1 VRAGPAPFV
10 CMVVY
15 TNYATDAR
23 VRREAET
30 LASSGF
36 RVLCLTNRNGDEAR
50 RFVLGGVEVRELDVP
65 KYRGKSAGAY
75 MASYIRFV
83 GAAAVECLRL
93 RRRGG
98 VDVVHA
104 HNMPDFLVLAGLV
117 PRVRGAK
124 VVLDV
129 HDSVPETFASKFSDG
144 AVRWKLLCL
153 EERLSALVSHRVI
166 CVNHPQRDTL
176 VARGVP
182 ESKTFVS
189 MNVPDPRIFPLRQQE
204 RPPRGGAALNLVCHG
219 TMTARAGID
228 LLIEAVHRLRG
239 RIPGLA
245 LHLWG
250 NGDDLEGFRALAQR
264 LGVADRVRFRPQG
277 YPLEELPAQLDL
289 MDLCVI
295 GNRRT
300 IAGELLLPVKLLECV
315 ALGIPAVVPR
325 LKTVSYYF
333 TDDMV
338 SFYEPGDVDSMAN
351 AIARLHDRA
360 ELRREQPALAR
371 AFLREHGWDRQGPEL
386 VAFYERLVES

>member
-1 VRAGPAPFV
+1 VRAGQPPVVA
-10 CMVVY
+10 MVVY
-15 TNYATDAR
+15 TNYVTDAR
-23 VRREAET
+23 VRREAQT
-30 LASSGF
+30 LASNGF
-36 RVLCLTNRNGDEAR
+36 RVLCLTNRNGEEAR

-65 KYRGKSAGAY
+65 KYRGKSARAY
-75 MASYIRFV
+75 LASYIRFL
-83 GAAAVECLRL
+83 GAASAECLRL
-93 RRRGG
+93 RRQEGL
-98 VDVVHA
+98 DVVHA
-104 HNMPDFLVLAGLV
+104 HNMPDFLVLAGLL

-144 AVRWKLLCL
+144 AVRWKILCL
-153 EERLSALVSHRVI
+153 EERLSTLVSHRVI

-176 VARGVP
+176 VARGLP

-189 MNVPDPRIFPLRQQE
+189 MNVPDPQIFPLRRTE
-204 RPPRGGAALNLVCHG
+204 RPLRDDASLKLVCHG

-239 RIPGLA
+239 HIPGLE

-250 NGDDLEGFRALAQR
+250 DGDDLEGFRALARR
-264 LGVADRVRFRPQG
+264 LEVSDRVHFRPQG
-277 YPLEELPAQLDL
+277 FPLEDLPAHLDS

-338 SFYEPGDVDSMAN
+338 SFYEPGDVDSMAG
-351 AIARLHDRA
+351 AIATLHARP

-386 VAFYERLVES
+386 LAFYEQLVGS